1 MNLPL
6 LLSALTVVAN
16 KGGHAG
22 PPLQLSGVH
31 WFMVAV
37 VTLLVFSTL
46 AVLVLKK
53 LRPEMDHTELVL
65 RIRTWW
71 LILFLLFG
79 ALLLS
84 KGAAI
89 VFFGLVSYLAFKEFI
104 TLIPTRRAD
113 HRVLFWAY
121 LAIPLQY
128 FWAYIEWYGMFII
141 FIPIYMFL
149 ALPMRMLLR
158 GQTEGF
164 LKAAGTLQW
173 GLMTTVLSLSHLAY
187 LLVLPD
193 RGAGGPGGV
202 GLVLYLISLTEFN
215 DVAQYLWGKSCGRR
229 KVVPDVSPNKT
240 WAGLAGG
247 VTTTTLLAWAL
258 APLLT
263 PISGLYSLLVGALI
277 GVAGFF
283 GDICI
288 SAVKRDIGIKDTGNL
303 LPGHGGILDRV
314 DSLTFTAPLFF
325 HFVYYFYF

>member
-1 MNLPL
+1 MIPSLF
-6 LLSALTVVAN
+6 LSASGMVTN
-16 KGGHAG
+16 QGGHAG
-22 PPLQLSGVH
+22 PPLQMSGVH

-37 VTLLVFSTL
+37 LALLVVSTAAIL
-46 AVLVLKK
+46 ILKK
-53 LRPEMDHTELVL
+53 LRPQKDHSELVL

-71 LILFLLFG
+71 LIVALLFG

-89 VFFGLVSYLAFKEFI
+89 IFFGLISYLAFKEFI

-149 ALPMRMLLR
+149 LLPMRMLLR

-173 GLMTTVLSLSHLAY
+173 GLMTTVLSLSHLGY
-187 LLVLPD
+187 LLVLPMNGEGKAA
-193 RGAGGPGGV
+193 GA
-202 GLVLYLISLTEFN
+202 GLVLFLISLTELN
-215 DVAQYLWGKSCGRR
+215 DIAQYLWGKSLGRAR
-229 KVVPDVSPNKT
+229 VVPTVSPNKT
-240 WAGLAGG
+240 WAGLIGG
-247 VTTTTLLAWAL
+247 IATTAILACLL

-263 PISGLYSLLVGALI
+263 PIPALQALPVGALI
-277 GVAGFF
+277 AVAGFF

-288 SAVKRDIGIKDTGNL
+288 SAVKRDIGIKDSSTL

-325 HFVYYFYF
+325 HYVYYFYF

>member
-1 MNLPL
+1 MTG
-6 LLSALTVVAN
+6 LSN
-16 KGGHAG
+16 N
-22 PPLQLSGVH
+22 GVY
-31 WFMVAV
+31 MLGVLA
-37 VTLLVFSTL
+37 LLVL
-46 AVLVLKK
+46 ATAVALALK
-53 LRPEMDHTELVL
+53 LFRPGRDYTEPLL

-71 LILFLLFG
+71 VIIGLVFG

-84 KGAAI
+84 RGAAI

-141 FIPIYMFL
+141 FIPVYMFL
-149 ALPMRMLLR
+149 LLPVRMVLR
-158 GQTEGF
+158 GRTEGF

-173 GLMTTVLSLSHLAY
+173 GLMTTVFSLSHLAF

-193 RGAGGPGGV
+193 DGPAEPMGV
-202 GLVLYLISLTEFN
+202 GLVLYLLSLTEIN

-240 WAGLAGG
+240 WAGLVGG
-247 VTTTTLLAWAL
+247 VASTTVLALVL
-258 APLLT
+258 APFLT
-263 PISGLYSLLVGALI
+263 PLSGWHALLVGVLI
-277 GVAGFF
+277 GVSGFF
-283 GDICI
+283 GDICV

-325 HFVYYFYF
+325 HFIRYYYF

>member
-1 MNLPL
+1 MTPTAG
-6 LLSALTVVAN
+6 LSNNGAYML
-16 KGGHAG
+16 
-22 PPLQLSGVH
+22 GVL
-31 WFMVAV
+31 A
-37 VTLLVFSTL
+37 LLVL
-46 AVLVLKK
+46 ATAVALALK
-53 LRPEMDHTELVL
+53 LFRPGRDYTEPLL

-71 LILFLLFG
+71 VIIGLVFG

-84 KGAAI
+84 RGAAI

-141 FIPIYMFL
+141 FIPVYMFL
-149 ALPMRMLLR
+149 LLPVRMVLR
-158 GQTEGF
+158 GRTEGF

-173 GLMTTVLSLSHLAY
+173 GLMTTVFSLSHLAF

-193 RGAGGPGGV
+193 DGPAEPMGV
-202 GLVLYLISLTEFN
+202 GLVLYLLSLTEIN
-215 DVAQYLWGKSCGRR
+215 DVAQYLWGKTCGRR

-247 VTTTTLLAWAL
+247 VASTTVLALVL
-258 APLLT
+258 APFLT
-263 PISGLYSLLVGALI
+263 PLSGWHALLVGVLI
-277 GVAGFF
+277 GVSGFF
-283 GDICI
+283 GDICV

-325 HFVYYFYF
+325 HFVRYFYF

>member
-1 MNLPL
+1 MTPTAG
-6 LLSALTVVAN
+6 LSNNGAYML
-16 KGGHAG
+16 
-22 PPLQLSGVH
+22 GVL
-31 WFMVAV
+31 A
-37 VTLLVFSTL
+37 LLVL
-46 AVLVLKK
+46 ATAVALALK
-53 LRPEMDHTELVL
+53 LFRRGGDYTEPLL

-71 LILFLLFG
+71 VIILLVFG

-84 KGAAI
+84 RGAAI

-141 FIPIYMFL
+141 FIPVYLFL
-149 ALPMRMLLR
+149 LLPVRMVLR
-158 GQTEGF
+158 GRTEGF

-173 GLMTTVLSLSHLAY
+173 GLMTTVFSLSHLAF

-193 RGAGGPGGV
+193 DGPAEPMGV
-202 GLVLYLISLTEFN
+202 GLVLYLISLTEIN

-240 WAGLAGG
+240 WAGLVGG
-247 VTTTTLLAWAL
+247 VASTTVLAMVL
-258 APLLT
+258 APFLT
-263 PISGLYSLLVGALI
+263 PLSGWHALLVGALI
-277 GVAGFF
+277 GVSGFF
-283 GDICI
+283 GDICV
-288 SAVKRDIGIKDTGNL
+288 SAVKRDIGIKDTGNM

-325 HFVYYFYF
+325 HFIRYYYF

>member
-1 MNLPL
+1 MTPTTG
-6 LLSALTVVAN
+6 LSNNGMYML
-16 KGGHAG
+16 
-22 PPLQLSGVH
+22 GVL
-31 WFMVAV
+31 A
-37 VTLLVFSTL
+37 LLVL
-46 AVLVLKK
+46 ATAVALALRF
-53 LRPEMDHTELVL
+53 LRPGRDYTEPLL

-71 LILFLLFG
+71 VIIFLVFG

-84 KGAAI
+84 RGAAI

-141 FIPIYMFL
+141 FIPVYMFL
-149 ALPMRMLLR
+149 LLPVRMTLR
-158 GQTEGF
+158 GRTEGF

-173 GLMTTVLSLSHLAY
+173 GLMTTVFSLSHLAF

-193 RGAGGPGGV
+193 DGPAEPMGV
-202 GLVLYLISLTEFN
+202 GLVLYLISLTEIN

-229 KVVPDVSPNKT
+229 KVVPEVSPNKT
-240 WAGLAGG
+240 WAGLVGG
-247 VTTTTLLAWAL
+247 VASTTVLALVL
-258 APLLT
+258 APALT
-263 PISGLYSLLVGALI
+263 PLSGWHALLVGALI
-277 GVAGFF
+277 GVTGFF

-325 HFVYYFYF
+325 HFVRYLYF

>member
-1 MNLPL
+1 MTGLSNNGAYMLGVLALLILATAVGLALKLFRPDRDYTEPL
-6 LLSALTVVAN
+6 
-16 KGGHAG
+16 
-22 PPLQLSGVH
+22 
-31 WFMVAV
+31 
-37 VTLLVFSTL
+37 
-46 AVLVLKK
+46 
-53 LRPEMDHTELVL
+53 L

-71 LILFLLFG
+71 VIIGLVFG

-84 KGAAI
+84 RGAAI
-89 VFFGLVSYLAFKEFI
+89 VFFWLVSYLAFKEFI

-141 FIPIYMFL
+141 FIPVYMFL
-149 ALPMRMLLR
+149 LLPVRMVLR
-158 GQTEGF
+158 GRTEGF

-173 GLMTTVLSLSHLAY
+173 GLMTTVFSLSHLAF

-193 RGAGGPGGV
+193 DGPAEPMGV
-202 GLVLYLISLTEFN
+202 GLVLYLLSLTEIN

-240 WAGLAGG
+240 RAGLAGG
-247 VTTTTLLAWAL
+247 VATTTVLALVL
-258 APLLT
+258 APVLT
-263 PISGLYSLLVGALI
+263 PLSAWHALLVGVLI
-277 GVAGFF
+277 GVSGFF
-283 GDICI
+283 GDICV

-325 HFVYYFYF
+325 HFVRYFYF

>member
-1 MNLPL
+1 MNWPLPL
-6 LLSALTVVAN
+6 SAIHL
-16 KGGHAG
+16 
-22 PPLQLSGVH
+22 
-31 WFMVAV
+31 FM
-37 VTLLVFSTL
+37 L
-46 AVLVLKK
+46 AVLAVLIFSTIAVLTLKK
-53 LRPEMDHTELVL
+53 LRPDKDYTELVL
-65 RIRTWW
+65 RVRTWW
-71 LILFLLFG
+71 LIIALLFG
-79 ALLLS
+79 ALLAS

-89 VFFGLVSYLAFKEFI
+89 IFFGLVSYLAFKEFI

-149 ALPMRMLLR
+149 LLPIRMLLR

-164 LKAAGTLQW
+164 LKAAGTLHW
-173 GLMTTVLSLSHLAY
+173 GLMTTVLSLSHLAF

-193 RGAGGPGGV
+193 DGQGIQKGA
-202 GLVLYLISLTEFN
+202 GLVLFLISLTELN
-215 DVAQYLWGKSCGRR
+215 DIAQYLWGKSFGRSR
-229 KVVPDVSPNKT
+229 VVPTVSPNKT
-240 WAGLAGG
+240 WAGLLGG
-247 VTTTTLLAWAL
+247 VATTAILAWLLA
-258 APLLT
+258 PVLT
-263 PISGLYSLLVGALI
+263 PLSGLMALPVGALI
-277 GVAGFF
+277 AVAGFF

-288 SAVKRDIGIKDTGNL
+288 SAVKRDIGIKDSGSL

>member
-1 MNLPL
+1 MSWQAPASAICNYMLGVLAL
-6 LLSALTVVAN
+6 LILCSAAALI
-16 KGGHAG
+16 
-22 PPLQLSGVH
+22 
-31 WFMVAV
+31 
-37 VTLLVFSTL
+37 
-46 AVLVLKK
+46 LKK
-53 LRPEMDHTELVL
+53 LRPERDHTELLL

-71 LILFLLFG
+71 LIIVLLFV

-84 KGAAI
+84 RGTAI
-89 VFFGLVSYLAFKEFI
+89 VFFGLISYLAFKEFI

-149 ALPMRMLLR
+149 ALPVRMLLR

-164 LKAAGTLQW
+164 LKAAGTLHW
-173 GLMTTVLSLSHLAY
+173 ALMTTVLSLSHLAY
-187 LLVLPD
+187 LLVLPEQ
-193 RGAGGPGGV
+193 GAGKPGGV
-202 GLVLYLISLTEFN
+202 GLVLYLISLTEIN
-215 DVAQYLWGKSCGRR
+215 DIAQYLWGKSCGRSR
-229 KVVPDVSPNKT
+229 VVPTVSPNKT
-240 WAGLAGG
+240 WAGLVGG
-247 VTTTTLLAWAL
+247 VATTTLLAWLL

-263 PISGLYSLLVGALI
+263 PITGLHAPLVGALI

-288 SAVKRDIGIKDTGNL
+288 SAVKRDIGIKDTGNM

-325 HFVYYFYF
+325 HFEMLVFGVGGWGLGTEEF

>member
-1 MNLPL
+1 MNEIFSLPATHL
-6 LLSALTVVAN
+6 YML
-16 KGGHAG
+16 G
-22 PPLQLSGVH
+22 
-31 WFMVAV
+31 V
-37 VTLLVFSTL
+37 VTLLVLATAFALGLKHLKPGRDFSEPL
-46 AVLVLKK
+46 
-53 LRPEMDHTELVL
+53 L

-71 LILFLLFG
+71 LIVILLFG
-79 ALLLS
+79 VLLLS
-84 KGAAI
+84 RGTAI

-121 LAIPLQY
+121 MAIPLQY

-149 ALPMRMLLR
+149 LLPIRMLLR
-158 GQTEGF
+158 GQTGGF
-164 LKAAGTLQW
+164 VKAVGTLQW

-193 RGAGGPGGV
+193 DGPAEPMGV
-202 GLVLYLISLTEFN
+202 GLVLYLISLTEIN

-229 KVVPDVSPNKT
+229 KVVPAVSPNKT
-240 WAGLAGG
+240 WAGLLGG
-247 VTTTTLLAWAL
+247 VATTTVLAWLLAPA
-258 APLLT
+258 LT
-263 PISGLYSLLVGALI
+263 PLTALHALPVGALI

-325 HFVYYFYF
+325 HFVHYFYF

>member
-1 MNLPL
+1 MTPTAG
-6 LLSALTVVAN
+6 LSNNGAYML
-16 KGGHAG
+16 
-22 PPLQLSGVH
+22 GVL
-31 WFMVAV
+31 A
-37 VTLLVFSTL
+37 LLVL
-46 AVLVLKK
+46 ATAAALALK
-53 LRPEMDHTELVL
+53 LFRPARDYTEPLL

-71 LILFLLFG
+71 VIILLVFG

-84 KGAAI
+84 RGAAI

-141 FIPIYMFL
+141 FIPVYMFL
-149 ALPMRMLLR
+149 LLPVRMVLR
-158 GQTEGF
+158 GRTEGF

-173 GLMTTVLSLSHLAY
+173 GLMTTVFSLSHLAF

-193 RGAGGPGGV
+193 DGPAEPMGV
-202 GLVLYLISLTEFN
+202 GLVLYLLSLTEIN
-215 DVAQYLWGKSCGRR
+215 DVAQYLWGKTCGRR

-247 VTTTTLLAWAL
+247 VASTTVLALVL
-258 APLLT
+258 APFLT
-263 PISGLYSLLVGALI
+263 PLSGWHALLVGVLI
-277 GVAGFF
+277 GVSGFF
-283 GDICI
+283 GDICV

-325 HFVYYFYF
+325 HFVRYFYF

>member
-1 MNLPL
+1 M
-6 LLSALTVVAN
+6 
-16 KGGHAG
+16 
-22 PPLQLSGVH
+22 
-31 WFMVAV
+31 
-37 VTLLVFSTL
+37 TL
-46 AVLVLKK
+46 AADLSNNGAYMLGILALLILATAVALGLKRF
-53 LRPEMDHTELVL
+53 RPGRDYTEPLL

-71 LILFLLFG
+71 VIIALAFG
-79 ALLLS
+79 ALLLCR
-84 KGAAI
+84 GTAI
-89 VFFGLVSYLAFKEFI
+89 LFFGLVSYLAFKEFI

-128 FWAYIEWYGMFII
+128 FWAYTEWYGMFII
-141 FIPIYMFL
+141 FIPVYMFL
-149 ALPMRMLLR
+149 LLPVRMVLR
-158 GQTEGF
+158 GRTEGF

-173 GLMTTVLSLSHLAY
+173 GLMTTVFSLSHLAF

-193 RGAGGPGGV
+193 DGPAEPMGV
-202 GLVLYLISLTEFN
+202 GLVLYLLSLTEIN

-247 VTTTTLLAWAL
+247 VATTTVLALLLAPA
-258 APLLT
+258 LT
-263 PISGLYSLLVGALI
+263 PLSGWHALLVGVLI

-283 GDICI
+283 GDICV
-288 SAVKRDIGIKDTGNL
+288 SAVKRDIGIKDTGDL

-325 HFVYYFYF
+325 HFMRYYYF

>member
-1 MNLPL
+1 MNLL
-6 LLSALTVVAN
+6 ASL
-16 KGGHAG
+16 G
-22 PPLQLSGVH
+22 PIHL
-31 WFMVAV
+31 FM
-37 VTLLVFSTL
+37 LGTL
-46 AVLVLKK
+46 ALLILCTAAVLAVRK
-53 LRPEMDHTELVL
+53 LRPDRDHTELVL
-65 RIRTWW
+65 RVRTWW
-71 LILFLLFG
+71 LIILLLFG

-141 FIPIYMFL
+141 FIPVYMFL
-149 ALPMRMLLR
+149 MLPMRMLLR

-193 RGAGGPGGV
+193 RVAGSPGGV
-202 GLVLYLISLTEFN
+202 GLVLYVISLTEFN
-215 DVAQYLWGKSCGRR
+215 DVAQYVWGKSLGRTR
-229 KVVPDVSPNKT
+229 VVPTVSPNKT

-247 VTTTTLLAWAL
+247 VATTTLLAWVL
-258 APLLT
+258 APVLT
-263 PISGLYSLLVGALI
+263 PISGLLSLLVGALI

-288 SAVKRDIGIKDTGNL
+288 SAVKRDIGIKDTGNM